1 MEENTLLYITLIH
14 SYYNKARLYILFY
27 IYSFIYN
34 TYIIVTI
41 SVYNFKISPFHPIPR
56 IVSKLQGPPGC
67 QRNAICRGEVQSVWG
82 LYFICP
88 YWHVWRHFTLIW
100 LLVPNSHRPQ
110 PSLQISPEICLR
122 NVCFSRVCKNWLR
135 QGSIS
140 CWGVWKSVSDS
151 SVWTP
156 WCSHA
161 CSPSAILPR
170 EFVLLLLTRQS
181 TGSQH
186 SQSPENHSGLLSHDP
201 TQLSPIGVLSEPQ
214 LSCLHSSPFSRGI
227 FIFCSRDKIRSD

>member
-100 LLVPNSHRPQ
+100 FLVPNSHRPQ

-122 NVCFSRVCKNWLR
+122 NVCFSQMCKNWL
-135 QGSIS
+135 G
-140 CWGVWKSVSDS
+140 GGEF
-151 SVWTP
+151 
-156 WCSHA
+156 H
-161 CSPSAILPR
+161 ILLGR
-170 EFVLLLLTRQS
+170 MEICIWLLCLNTLMQ
-181 TGSQH
+181 
-186 SQSPENHSGLLSHDP
+186 PCLLSFCYI
-201 TQLSPIGVLSEPQ
+201 TQRI
-214 LSCLHSSPFSRGI
+214 CLAI
-227 FIFCSRDKIRSD
+227 TN

>member
-1 MEENTLLYITLIH
+1 MEENTLLYITLIY
-14 SYYNKARLYILFY
+14 SYYNNARLYILFY

-122 NVCFSRVCKNWLR
+122 NVCFSRVCKNWL
-135 QGSIS
+135 G
-140 CWGVWKSVSDS
+140 GVPYLAGVYGNLYL
-151 SVWTP
+151 TP
-156 WCSHA
+156 LSEHPDA
-161 CSPSAILPR
+161 AMPA
-170 EFVLLLLTRQS
+170 LLLLYY
-181 TGSQH
+181 
-186 SQSPENHSGLLSHDP
+186 PEN
-201 TQLSPIGVLSEPQ
+201 
-214 LSCLHSSPFSRGI
+214 LSCYY
-227 FIFCSRDKIRSD
+227 